1 MFREGE
7 SGVVDL
13 ARRGR
18 LPDLMG
24 ENRGSRRDAG
34 RIESDKDE
42 LRVGDSLGWLLGV
55 GVGGS

>member
-7 SGVVDL
+7 SGVVDFG
-13 ARRGR
+13 RRGR

-24 ENRGSRRDAG
+24 ENRGSRREAG

-42 LRVGDSLGWLLGV
+42 LRVGSSLG
-55 GVGGS
+55 